1 MAAPAL
7 RPERLAG
14 PLACPARAGDESAVQ
29 AAGHL
34 DARGRCRVT
43 ARGFLSA
50 GDLGFPWAA
59 PALLGAMVH
68 PGVPAHRVVR
78 ARRRW
83 QMLLLA
89 SRQKVATP
97 PEPPPS
103 A

>member
-34 DARGRCRVT
+34 DARGRCRAT
-43 ARGFLSA
+43 ARDFLSA
-50 GDLGFPWAA
+50 GDLGFPRAA
-59 PALLGAMVH
+59 PPLLGATVH
-68 PGVPAHRVVR
+68 LGVPAHRVVR
-78 ARRRW
+78 ARRRGP
-83 QMLLLA
+83 MPLA